1 MKFDTVIIGGGLT
14 GLISGIRLM
23 QKGQKCAIISSG
35 QSALHFFSGSFDL
48 LNNLPDGTPVN
59 NPEASLL
66 ELSKQA
72 PNHPYVKMGESK
84 FIELAQ
90 KTKSFLTEIG
100 IKTQGSSHKN
110 HYRITPMGMIKPTWL
125 TMSNFAFFEV
135 GKFPWK
141 KAAIINIEGFLDFN
155 PDFISEAFEKMGVE
169 TSIAYFNLP
178 ELNLIRKNPSEFRST
193 NLSFVLD
200 KEVNQ
205 DLLVKILSE
214 KSQGCELII
223 FPDCIGFRN
232 ADLLPG
238 LINRLGK
245 PIYLIPTFPPSLV
258 GVSTQLYLK
267 DYFTKLG
274 GVFMLGDNATHADIE
289 GNQVTNLYTLNH
301 GNIPISAK
309 NVILSSG
316 SFFSQGLL
324 ADIKQVYEPVFDL
337 DTDYLTDRADWYN
350 SNLFEKQNYQQFGVK
365 TDKNFHGIKNDT
377 PIDNLYVAGAILSGF
392 NPLKEGCGAGVSF
405 LSALYVA
412 EQILIKE
419 KTYEPIAQYK

>member
-1 MKFDTVIIGGGLT
+1 MKFDTVIVGGGLT
-14 GLISGIRLM
+14 GLVSGIRLM

-59 NPEASLL
+59 NPEASLS

-72 PNHPYVKMGESK
+72 PNHPYTKMGESK
-84 FIELAQ
+84 FKELAQ
-90 KTKSFLTEIG
+90 EAKNFLNGIG
-100 IKTQGSSHKN
+100 IKIQGSSTKN

-125 TMSNFAFFEV
+125 TMPNFAFFED
-135 GKFPWK
+135 GKFPIK
-141 KAAIINIEGFLDFN
+141 KAAIINVEGFLDFN
-155 PDFISEAFEKMGVE
+155 PDFISEAFEKIGVE
-169 TSIAYFNLP
+169 TTINYFNLP
-178 ELNLIRKNPSEFRST
+178 ELNTIRKNPSEFRST
-193 NLSFVLD
+193 NLSFVFD
-200 KEVNQ
+200 KEDNQ
-205 DLLVKILSE
+205 DLLAKILTE
-214 KSQGCELII
+214 KSQGCDAII

-232 ADLLPG
+232 SDVLPK
-238 LINRLGK
+238 LIQKVGK
-245 PIYLIPTFPPSLV
+245 PICLIPTFPPSLV

-274 GVFMLGDNATHADIE
+274 GIFMLGDSVTHANIE
-289 GNQVTNLYTLNH
+289 GNQVTELYTLNH

-324 ADIKQVYEPVFDL
+324 ADSKQVYEPVFDL
-337 DTDYLTDRADWYN
+337 DTDYLQDRADWYN

-365 TDKNFHGIKNDT
+365 TDKNFHGIKNDM

-419 KTYEPIAQYK
+419 KTYEPIAQ